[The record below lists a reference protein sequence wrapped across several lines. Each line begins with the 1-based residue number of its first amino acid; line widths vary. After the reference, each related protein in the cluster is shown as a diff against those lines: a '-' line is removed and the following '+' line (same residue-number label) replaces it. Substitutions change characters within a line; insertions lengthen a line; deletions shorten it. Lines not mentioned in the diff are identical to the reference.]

1 MNKQHKA
8 TFDYLVDLML
18 IGDTGVGKT
27 CFLLRFIDDK
37 FAQSH
42 ISTIGKQILFLNYN
56 DISNLYLGIDSKVK
70 TLNIDGKNVKIKV
83 WDTAGQERFRTITQ
97 SYYKNAMGIIL
108 LYDCTSEDSFSNIR
122 NWVRQIEIHA
132 NQKVKRL
139 LVANKSDLPNKIIS
153 AE

>member
-1 MNKQHKA
+1 
-8 TFDYLVDLML
+8 ML

-27 CFLLRFIDDK
+27 CFLLRFIEDK

-42 ISTIGKQILFLNYN
+42 ITTIGNIK
-56 DISNLYLGIDSKVK
+56 NLHSSIEIYLIPIGIDFKCK

-97 SYYKNAMGIIL
+97 SYYKNAMGIVL
-108 LYDCTSEDSFSNIR
+108 LYDCTSEESFSNVR

-132 NQKVKRL
+132 NSKVKRL
-139 LVANKSDLPNKIIS
+139 LVANKSDMPHKVITSDQGFQL
-153 AE
+153 A